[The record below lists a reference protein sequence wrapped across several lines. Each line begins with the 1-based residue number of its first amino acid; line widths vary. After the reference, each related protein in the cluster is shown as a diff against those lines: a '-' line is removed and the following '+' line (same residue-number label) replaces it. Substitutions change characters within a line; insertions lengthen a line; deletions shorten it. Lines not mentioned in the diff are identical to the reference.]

1 MLCPLL
7 CYNVQQ
13 FGYLPSLFY
22 YVCWFWAL
30 QLAENFWMPTVSVY
44 CRRQLSNSKSKSWAY
59 LYSGHKGTMK
69 RLLTAALCQL
79 AAVAGS
85 SKRKLRTDTINKG
98 YEKQSVHLFYICMC
112 MCNSMFEHSMLV
124 PSPALQSKNSLGNAH
139 LTFHCVWAEFSQ
151 SKCGMRW
158 KGWKKTGYYRI
169 RNISKYIN

>member
-1 MLCPLL
+1 MFSSLGIYHLCSVMSVDFERCSWQKTFGCQL
-7 CYNVQQ
+7 CRSTAA
-13 FGYLPSLFY
+13 GS
-22 YVCWFWAL
+22 W
-30 QLAENFWMPTVSVY
+30 
-44 CRRQLSNSKSKSWAY
+44 SNSKSKSWAY